1 MGHICLCLGG
11 SDASVLLFYIFCQK
25 AILVLCG
32 SLSYGEPED
41 VLREVMDGVFD
52 NGSLTVV
59 RGGLIIDI

>member
-1 MGHICLCLGG
+1 MRQSSFFML
-11 SDASVLLFYIFCQK
+11 FCQK

-41 VLREVMDGVFD
+41 VLRDVMDGVFD

-59 RGGLIIDI
+59 RGGLIIVI